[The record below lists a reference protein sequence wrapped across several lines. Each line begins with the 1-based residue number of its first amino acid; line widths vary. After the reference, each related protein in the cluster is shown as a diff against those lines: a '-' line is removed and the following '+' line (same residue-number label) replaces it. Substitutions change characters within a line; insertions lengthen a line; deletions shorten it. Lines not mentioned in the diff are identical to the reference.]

1 MGSIF
6 GFIKSIF
13 GGIFGFIGGIFGSKK
28 AKEGASAESKPAKK
42 KNSGYFLELEDA
54 RSVPAAVTPSAE
66 PAPAKAAPVAAA
78 VAVAPSPAP
87 AKVDP
92 KPAPAANPLNLPA
105 PTVTNFATNYLTP
118 AGDRNGRR
126 RPGANMT
133 YFLGMAR
140 QVNPSR

>member
-13 GGIFGFIGGIFGSKK
+13 GGIFGLIGGIFGSKK
-28 AKEGASAESKPAKK
+28 AEEGASTESKPAKK

-54 RSVPAAVTPSAE
+54 RSVPAAVTTSAE

-78 VAVAPSPAP
+78 TAVAPSPAP

-105 PTVTNFATNYLTP
+105 PTVTNFATNYLAP